1 MFRSIVAA
9 GLPLVAAIFSVGGG
23 LAILGLLAA
32 VKDFPVSAP
41 TVATLLGLGVA
52 IDYGLFLVSRHREQL
67 DDGMGV
73 EESAGRTESTSGAAI
88 LVAGGTVVI
97 AILGLYVSGVP
108 FVGALGLSS
117 AIVVAVTVLA
127 ALTLIPALLGL
138 AKFLVLNRKD
148 RHHLAE
154 ERRARGRAPG
164 RASRGGAPGGG
175 ARAARRS
182 STSRARSPAGDA
194 R

>member
-1 MFRSIVAA
+1 M
-9 GLPLVAAIFSVGGG
+9 GGG

-67 DDGMGV
+67 DNGMAV
-73 EESAGRTESTSGAAI
+73 EESVGRAESTSGAAI

-138 AKFLVLNRKD
+138 AKLLVLNRKD
-148 RHHLAE
+148 RRHLA
-154 ERRARGRAPG
+154 RN
-164 RASRGGAPGGG
+164 ASSRPTCRTRQPSRSTG
-175 ARAARRS
+175 RRS
-182 STSRARSPAGDA
+182 ASCVTPSTSRAPSRGGDA
-194 R
+194 G